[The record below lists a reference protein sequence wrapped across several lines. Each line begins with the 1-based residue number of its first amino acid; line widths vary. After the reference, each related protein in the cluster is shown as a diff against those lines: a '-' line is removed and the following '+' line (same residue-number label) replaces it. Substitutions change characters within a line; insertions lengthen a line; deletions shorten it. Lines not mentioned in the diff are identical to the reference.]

1 MRGGSACGS
10 GGFGVGQRFMTR
22 ARIPVGVVWT
32 AAAMLLSACAVGPDF
47 QHPPP
52 PEVARYTPEPLA
64 PRTAATADVRGG
76 QAQHFINGRDIPGEW
91 WVLFRSPPLNS
102 LVKKSLLANP
112 NLQAAQAA
120 LRQAQEMV
128 QAQKGAFF
136 PSAQATFNPTRQ
148 QQSTTLGAV
157 LANNA
162 TIFNLYTAQ
171 VAVTYTLDVW
181 GQNRRTVESLQ
192 AQADNQRF
200 LVEAAYLTLSS
211 NVVVAAIQEASLRG
225 QIEATNKLIDIN
237 SKMLEVM
244 RRQFMEGYSNR
255 SDVAAQEAALAQVRA
270 TLPPLRKALAQ
281 QRNLLSALAGRFPSQ
296 EPLETFKLAGLQLP
310 TELPVS
316 LPSELVE
323 QRPDVRSSEELLRS
337 ASAQVGVAIAN
348 MLPTLTLT
356 PNLGYSAS
364 QLAQLISPQ
373 TMFWTLAGTAAH
385 TVFDGFTLFHTER
398 AAEAALD
405 QAVATHRATVITA
418 FQNVADSLRALQN
431 DADALKAA
439 TEFERAAKISLDLAT
454 QQMQSGNANIFLL
467 LNAQQ
472 VYQQAIIGLVQA
484 QANRLSDTAAL
495 FQALGGGWWNRA
507 DVPSAETND
516 PVPPV
521 NGAPELLIPVK
532 NAP

>member
-1 MRGGSACGS
+1 M
-10 GGFGVGQRFMTR
+10 ML
-22 ARIPVGVVWT
+22 ARNPVGAVW
-32 AAAMLLSACAVGPDF
+32 AVAAMLVSGCAVGPDF
-47 QHPPP
+47 EHPPP
-52 PEVARYTPEPLA
+52 PEVTRYTREPLA
-64 PRTAATADVRGG
+64 PRTTATADVRGG
-76 QAQHFINGRDIPGEW
+76 HAQHFINGRDIPGEW
-91 WVLFRSPPLNS
+91 WRVFRSAALDS
-102 LVKKSLLANP
+102 LVQQSLNANP

-128 QAQKGAFF
+128 SAQKGKFF
-136 PSAQATFNPTRQ
+136 PTAEANFNPTRQ
-148 QQSTTLGAV
+148 QQSGQISSTLNSGAS
-157 LANNA
+157 
-162 TIFNLYTAQ
+162 IFNLYTAQ
-171 VAVTYTLDVW
+171 VLVSYTFDVW

-192 AQADNQRF
+192 AQADSQRF

-225 QIEATNKLIDIN
+225 QIEATNKLVDIN
-237 SKMLEVM
+237 SKMLEIM

-255 SDVAAQEAALAQVRA
+255 SDVAAQEAALAQVKA
-270 TLPPLRKALAQ
+270 ALPPLRKQLAQ
-281 QRNLLSALAGRFPSQ
+281 QRDLLSALAGRFPSQ
-296 EPLETFKLAGLQLP
+296 EPTETFRLAGLQLP

-316 LPSELVE
+316 VPSQLVE

-348 MLPTLTLT
+348 MLPALTIS
-356 PNLGYSAS
+356 PNLGYTAT

-373 TMFWTLAGTAAH
+373 TLFWTLAGNATQ
-385 TVFDGFTLFHTER
+385 TVFDGFALFHTKL

-405 QAVATHRATVITA
+405 QAVAQHRATVITA

-472 VYQQAIIGLVQA
+472 VYQQAVIGLVQA

-495 FQALGGGWWNRA
+495 FQALGGGWWNRV

-516 PVPPV
+516 PAPPV
-521 NGAPELLIPVK
+521 NGAPELLVPVK
-532 NAP
+532 N